1 LRIGL
6 GFVLG
11 FVWRGLKSHQGRD
24 RRFVGWVVGEVG
36 AEGFEVL
43 EVLDGAA
50 MEPFGLGLVA
60 EEDGDDVGLLPVQ
73 AADTL
78 AGPIGAGL
86 LDGDFEVMGDV
97 GVCEDIGLGGTLHG
111 FFEAVGEEAGLEGG
125 EPEDGEVGEGDAI
138 NGEALLGSDGAKGG
152 GGVGAEVGDELGVF
166 DADDGILGWV
176 EGGLA
181 GVLGGSGLAFG
192 RAGAGGFLCVE
203 AIGDATLGGE
213 GFVVRHG

>member
-11 FVWRGLKSHQGRD
+11 FVWQGLNAHQGRD
-24 RRFVGWVVGEVG
+24 RGFVGRVVREVG

-43 EVLDGAA
+43 EILNGAA
-50 MEPFGLGLVA
+50 MESFGLGLVA
-60 EEDGDDVGLLPVQ
+60 EKNGDDVGLPVQ

-86 LDGDFEVMGDV
+86 LGGDFEVMGDV
-97 GVCEDIGLGGTLHG
+97 GVFEDIGLGGALHG
-111 FFEAVGEEAGLEGG
+111 FFEAVGEEAGLESG
-125 EPEDGEVGEGDAI
+125 EPEDGEVGEGDTI
-138 NGEALLGSDGAKGG
+138 DGEALLGSDGTEGG

-166 DADDGILGWV
+166 NANDGILGGV

-181 GVLGGSGLAFG
+181 GVLGSAGFPFG
-192 RAGAGGFLCVE
+192 RARAGGFLCIE
-203 AIGDATLGGE
+203 AIGDAAFRGE
-213 GFVVRHG
+213 GLVDRHG